1 MKCDLQ
7 KILELLTY
15 LQVYKI
21 ILIIVIFTLGKQLCI
36 LLQRLILAKE
46 AKIVAELKFDDNAFE
61 TLDKM
66 IQETLEEY
74 RVFTLNTK
82 ELHYIKSS
90 DEQEIVKYIQE
101 SVSRKMSTALLK
113 KLSQS
118 INEDYVGEYIGRRIY
133 LAVLNFVLEYNID
146 REPTE

>member
-1 MKCDLQ
+1 
-7 KILELLTY
+7 
-15 LQVYKI
+15 
-21 ILIIVIFTLGKQLCI
+21 
-36 LLQRLILAKE
+36 
-46 AKIVAELKFDDNAFE
+46 
-61 TLDKM
+61 M

-74 RVFTLNTK
+74 KVFTLNTK

-101 SVSRKMSTALLK
+101 SVSKKMSTALLK

>member
-21 ILIIVIFTLGKQLCI
+21 ILIIIVFTLGKQLCSW
-36 LLQRLILAKE
+36 LQRLILAKE

-74 RVFTLNTK
+74 KVFTLNTK

-101 SVSRKMSTALLK
+101 SVSKKMSTALLK